1 MENYYF
7 QIIYWSRPSRE
18 GGNNYDLKKK
28 CNIYKK
34 KNAKIA
40 SIAGRHNVFTE
51 TFTIPKKN

>member
-1 MENYYF
+1 MEYYYF
-7 QIIYWSRPSRE
+7 QIIYWSRPARE
-18 GGNNYDLKKK
+18 GGNHYDLKKK
-28 CNIYKK
+28 RQYVK

>member
-1 MENYYF
+1 M
-7 QIIYWSRPSRE
+7 IW
-18 GGNNYDLKKK
+18 KKK
-28 CNIYKK
+28 NAIYKK